1 MKKIF
6 AALLVASAL
15 PAWGAPPNAA
25 DGAAVYQK
33 HCAMCHGAGGKGDT
47 GVPPITGKS
56 TATVAKVAAAHPP
69 PADKLQ
75 ITPDDAAS
83 VGRYVSSLKK

>member
-33 HCAMCHGAGGKGDT
+33 HCAM
-47 GVPPITGKS
+47 
-56 TATVAKVAAAHPP
+56 
-69 PADKLQ
+69 
-75 ITPDDAAS
+75 
-83 VGRYVSSLKK
+83 